1 MIMEPMKRMSI
12 TVAVIL
18 VIAVLALGAVYMM
31 TKKLGQRVEM
41 RSVFE
46 ETGER
51 PPQEEVTMES
61 PETSESL
68 PESET
73 PVPGSPTPDLP
84 AGKPL
89 AEISDAKEST
99 KLESSAPAEQCDIIP
114 PDDIS
119 KYLKVKDSVF
129 TVYNENKVL
138 ADMMLNQERKWRP
151 EHITNHMWILMEIK
165 VEKKKALKDAELAE
179 KRYHLISN
187 ALMEWILRTDEVT
200 YEKKYIGED
209 DFYRKK
215 IDPIIPCEENDQLFV
230 KNKESILKTFM
241 GDFELV
247 DY

>member
-18 VIAVLALGAVYMM
+18 VLAVLSLGAVYVM

-46 ETGER
+46 ETSES

-61 PETSESL
+61 SDARESL

-73 PVPGSPTPDLP
+73 PVPESP
-84 AGKPL
+84 AGKPS
-89 AEISDAKEST
+89 AEISDAKESM
-99 KLESSAPAEQCDIIP
+99 KQESSAPAEQCDIIQ

-138 ADMMLNQERKWRP
+138 ADMMLNQERRWRP
-151 EHITNHMWILMEIK
+151 EHITNHMWILMETKI
-165 VEKKKALKDAELAE
+165 EKKKALKDAELAE

-187 ALMEWILRTDEVT
+187 ALMEWILRTNEIT

-209 DFYRKK
+209 DYYRKK
-215 IDPIIPCEENDQLFV
+215 IDPIVPCEENDQLFM